1 MKKIVFI
8 FLACVLLVSTS
19 CIDKTAMAEL
29 EVFKSKQEV
38 EEQNKIIVQRYWEG
52 KWNERHPEVL
62 DELQTPDVVYHGT
75 SMEMNGIEEYKQ
87 VYNSYLLAIH
97 DTRLEINKLIAEG
110 DLVMSNIKLRG
121 IHKGELEGLLPT
133 GNEINI
139 SLFTIFR
146 LVDGKIAEEWEII
159 DELSMMTQLGFEL
172 QMKEK

>member
-1 MKKIVFI
+1 MKR
-8 FLACVLLVSTS
+8 LLVILPLILCIIVS
-19 CIDKTAMAEL
+19 CQDNKAKEDLEELKAQKEL
-29 EVFKSKQEV
+29 EELNKSV
-38 EEQNKIIVQRYWEG
+38 VQRYWDG
-52 KWNERHPEVL
+52 KWNERHPEIL

-121 IHKGELEGLLPT
+121 IHKGELDGLPPT
-133 GNEINI
+133 GNEISV

-146 LVDGKIAEEWEII
+146 LVDGKIAEEWEIM
-159 DELSMMTQLGFEL
+159 DELGMMTQLGLEL
-172 QMKEK
+172 QMKD